1 MGALTETEIFACLAE
16 NLTLAAEEC
25 ERLAVLPAA
34 GPTYN
39 SLRHRLRLIEGACRQ
54 ASAWREDTRWLPI
67 GLMMHEAHDRAGNW
81 LRGFHPR
88 KLFLMLAE
96 NLRMLAMTAR
106 DLQHNATGRVGMILP
121 EPLASP
127 IKTQDRAVQ
136 VVWPHG
142 AIQAQKAPE
151 PVPERNGPR
160 THNDLPANALKP
172 KRLPSGII
180 MP

>member
-67 GLMMHEAHDRAGNW
+67 GLMMHEAHERAGNW

-88 KLFLMLAE
+88 KLFLKLAE
-96 NLRMLAMTAR
+96 NLRALAHIAD
-106 DLQHNATGRVGMILP
+106 DLRTKATGTVGMILP
-121 EPLASP
+121 DVLSSP
-127 IKTQDRAVQ
+127 IRTQDRPVQ
-136 VVWPHG
+136 VALPGDPQTKPGFVS
-142 AIQAQKAPE
+142 AAPA
-151 PVPERNGPR
+151 PR
-160 THNDLPANALKP
+160 THDNLPATALTP
-172 KRLPSGII
+172 NRRLPGLIL
-180 MP
+180 PT

>member
-88 KLFLMLAE
+88 KLFLKLAE
-96 NLRMLAMTAR
+96 NLRALAHIAD
-106 DLQHNATGRVGMILP
+106 DLRTKATGTVGMILP
-121 EPLASP
+121 DPLSSP
-127 IKTQDRAVQ
+127 IRTQDRPVQ
-136 VVWPHG
+136 VALPGDPQTKPGFVS
-142 AIQAQKAPE
+142 AAPA
-151 PVPERNGPR
+151 PR
-160 THNDLPANALKP
+160 THDNLPATALRP
-172 KRLPSGII
+172 NSRLPGLIL
-180 MP
+180 PT

>member
-88 KLFLMLAE
+88 KLFLKLAE
-96 NLRMLAMTAR
+96 NLRALAHIAD
-106 DLQHNATGRVGMILP
+106 DLRTKATGTVGMILP
-121 EPLASP
+121 DVLSSP
-127 IKTQDRAVQ
+127 IRTQDRPVQ
-136 VVWPHG
+136 VALPGDPQTKPGFVS
-142 AIQAQKAPE
+142 AAPA
-151 PVPERNGPR
+151 PR
-160 THNDLPANALKP
+160 THDNLPATALRP
-172 KRLPSGII
+172 NSRLPGLIL
-180 MP
+180 PT